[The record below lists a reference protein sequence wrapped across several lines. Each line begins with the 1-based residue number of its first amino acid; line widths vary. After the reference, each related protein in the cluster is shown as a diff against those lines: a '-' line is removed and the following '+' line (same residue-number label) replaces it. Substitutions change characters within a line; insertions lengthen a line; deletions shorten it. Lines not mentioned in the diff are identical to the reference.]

1 MTTTCWIFCPNGD
14 CGGGGGGATAGPAPP
29 HPLEFTSNPAASRHA
44 AAGRTR
50 IGFRGRI
57 IARTPWFSK
66 ACPYQ
71 PGHAYLV
78 VLMWP
83 RPVSVWGREILG
95 SRKPPEL
102 GVPVLVH
109 RRPPSGILSPFATHG
124 YHLRLTTAVL
134 PPRGRLDGNCPSGQV
149 AGAIRAGYARNYRPI
164 HQISFG
170 RRDAQPQDFAC
181 PNTPPV

>member
-102 GVPVLVH
+102 GVPFLCSGDRLRAFYLPRH
-109 RRPPSGILSPFATHG
+109 SRTPPTTYDCCSPPARTAGRKLPFRTGGRGYSGG
-124 YHLRLTTAVL
+124 LRSEL
-134 PPRGRLDGNCPSGQV
+134 PPDSSDLV
-149 AGAIRAGYARNYRPI
+149 WEA
-164 HQISFG
+164 
-170 RRDAQPQDFAC
+170 
-181 PNTPPV
+181 

>member
-1 MTTTCWIFCPNGD
+1 MV
-14 CGGGGGGATAGPAPP
+14 GPPP
-29 HPLEFTSNPAASRHA
+29 PQPLEFTSNPAASRHA

-50 IGFRGRI
+50 IGFRSRI

-66 ACPYQ
+66 ACPL
-71 PGHAYLV
+71 PTRPCAFSCPNVASPRFSLYL
-78 VLMWP
+78 
-83 RPVSVWGREILG
+83 
-95 SRKPPEL
+95 
-102 GVPVLVH
+102 
-109 RRPPSGILSPFATHG
+109 PSPLTD

-164 HQISFG
+164 HEISFG

-181 PNTPPV
+181 PNIPPVAGLS